1 MTANMPPEEFRRY
14 GHEVIDWVAD
24 YLEQIRDYPVLAQV
38 QPGDLKNQLPASA
51 PEQGEPME
59 AVLADFRELVLPA
72 VTHWNHPRCHGY
84 FPASASGPGILAE
97 CLTAALNTNGMLW
110 RSSPAST
117 ELEEVTVGWLR
128 EWLGLPKEFF
138 GVIHDTASSNTMYA
152 MAAARQ
158 TADQELRDRGHTQE
172 FVVYTSEH
180 AHSSVEKGAMT
191 LGVGRNNVRKIGV
204 DEQYR
209 MRPDLVREAIETDLA
224 AGRKPFF
231 ISATVATTSVTSI
244 DPVRTLADV
253 ATEYGLWLHVDAAY
267 GGAAAVVPEFRHVL
281 DGAERA
287 DSLVINPHKWLFT
300 PVDLSVLYTRH
311 PDALRKTFSLV
322 PEYLR
327 TAEDDRVV
335 NFMDYGVPLGRRF
348 RSLKLW
354 FVMRYFGRE
363 GIANLI
369 RNHISWARRFADWVR
384 ADEHFEVVAPV
395 TLSLVC
401 FRYRG
406 TNEENQSL
414 MDTVNSSGF
423 ALLSHNVMD
432 GKFVLRYAVGN
443 IHATEEDVQLVWD
456 QVRQAAPR
464 SGR

>member
-1 MTANMPPEEFRRY
+1 MTEDMPPAEFRRY
-14 GHEVIDWVAD
+14 GHEVVDWIAD
-24 YLEQIRDYPVLAQV
+24 YIEHIRDYPVLARV
-38 QPGDLKNQLPASA
+38 KPGELKGQLPSAA
-51 PEQGEPME
+51 PEQGESMD
-59 AVLADFRELVLPA
+59 ALLADFRELILPA

-97 CLTAALNTNGMLW
+97 CLAASLNMNGMLW
-110 RSSPAST
+110 RSAPAAT
-117 ELEEVTVGWLR
+117 ELEQVTVGWLR
-128 EWLGLPKEFF
+128 DWLGLPEEFF

-158 TADQELRDRGHTQE
+158 KKVPGLREAGSNRT
-172 FVVYTSEH
+172 FTMYTSEH
-180 AHSSVEKGAMT
+180 AHSSVEKAAMT
-191 LGVGRNNVRKIGV
+191 LGVGLDNVRKIGV
-204 DEQYR
+204 DTEFR
-209 MRPDLVREAIETDLA
+209 MRPDLVREAIEADLA
-224 AGRKPFF
+224 AGRTPFL

-244 DPVRTLADV
+244 DPVPALADI
-253 ATEYGLWLHVDAAY
+253 AAEYRLWLHVDAAY

-281 DGAERA
+281 DGADRA
-287 DSLVINPHKWLFT
+287 DSLVINPHKWLFA

-311 PDALRKTFSLV
+311 PNALRQTFSLV

-363 GIANLI
+363 GVAGMI
-369 RNHISWARRFADWVR
+369 RNHIQWARQFADWVR
-384 ADEHFEVVAPV
+384 ADNRFEVVAPV
-395 TLSLVC
+395 TLSLIC

-406 TNEENQSL
+406 SNEENERL
-414 MDTVNSSGF
+414 MEAVNRSGV

-432 GKFVLRYAVGN
+432 GKFVLRCAVGN
-443 IHATEEDVQLVWD
+443 VHVTEDDVRLVW
-456 QVRQAAPR
+456 QRVRDATATLAR
-464 SGR
+464 